1 MAKVKPKRHTPL
13 IDMTAMVDVAFLLLT
28 FFILTTKF
36 RPEES
41 IQVDTPSAISELA
54 VSELDIMIISVDA
67 HGKVFVGFGDQNTRE
82 KVIDYIIED
91 YGLDLT
97 ESGKAYFQLQSN
109 FGIPI
114 SQLEYWL
121 NLPLEQRKKFEES
134 GGLAGVP
141 YPFMPHQAYARE
153 NELMKWI
160 YYGRMA
166 NHDNL
171 KFQFAIKGDMD
182 SPYDAIQEVI
192 WSLQEWNVNKF
203 QLVTSLEA
211 GKVIAPEK
219 YLRKAKIKKEAPK
232 EGGK

>member
-1 MAKVKPKRHTPL
+1 M

-41 IQVDTPSAISELA
+41 IQVDTPSAISDLQ
-54 VSELDIMIISVDA
+54 VPELDIMVISVDGE
-67 HGKVFVGFGDQNTRE
+67 GKVFVGFGDQPTRE
-82 KVIDYIIED
+82 KILDFVIED
-91 YGLDLT
+91 YDLDLT
-97 ESGKAYFQLQSN
+97 EEAKSYFILQSS
-109 FGIPI
+109 FGIPL

-121 NLPLEQRKKFEES
+121 SLPLEQRKKFEED
-134 GGLAGVP
+134 GGLIGVP
-141 YPFMPHQAYARE
+141 YPFMPHKAVARE
-153 NELMKWI
+153 NELTKWI

-166 NHDNL
+166 NYDNL

-182 SPYDAIQEVI
+182 APYDAVQEVI

-211 GKVIAPEK
+211 GNVIAPERYQK
-219 YLRKAKIKKEAPK
+219 KARIRSSAPRGG
-232 EGGK
+232 EGG